1 MNPILLRR
9 LVQLYVGLCAYGISM
24 GLMVRAELGLDPW
37 DVFHSGIA
45 KQVGWSLG
53 TVVIVTGAL
62 VLLGWIPLRQRPGLG
77 TISNVV
83 VIGLALD
90 VTTAVLPSIDQLAPR
105 VALAIGAIGL
115 NAVATASYIG
125 ASFGPGPRDGL
136 MTGIV
141 RRTGRSVRVVRTGIE
156 VTVLVSGVL
165 LGGSVGVATVAY
177 AVLIGPLVQ
186 PLLRI
191 FRVEAHD
198 TNSVAMDA
206 APSLAGEGVV

>member
-1 MNPILLRR
+1 MNPIVLRR
-9 LVQLYVGLCAYGISM
+9 LVQLYAGLCAYGISM
-24 GLMVRAELGLDPW
+24 GFMVRAELGLDPW

-77 TISNVV
+77 TISNVF

-90 VTTAVLPSIDQLAPR
+90 ATTAVLPSIDQLVPR

-141 RRTGRSVRVVRTGIE
+141 RRTGRPVRVVRTAIE
-156 VTVLVSGVL
+156 VTVLGSGLL
-165 LGGSVGVATVAY
+165 LGGAVGIATVAY

-186 PLLRI
+186 PLLPL
-191 FRVEAHD
+191 FRVEARH
-198 TNSVAMDA
+198 TNDVATDA
-206 APSLAGEGVV
+206 APLLAGEGTA